1 MTKNWI
7 SKNNFDKL
15 SLKQLIVP
23 GTHNSGTYQL
33 NLKSKSTDP
42 NFPKILNKTVNKW
55 AKTQNLTIYEQL
67 CSGARYLDFRIK
79 KENDKLLLI
88 HGLTGIRLETV
99 FEEVMRFSIE
109 EPNEPIMIDC
119 NHIYF
124 NIEDY
129 ENNENLTPR
138 IIKDNIEKQ
147 ICEEIE
153 NAATIIFKN
162 KLVNNNIRFD
172 MPLNQVVGKIWL
184 FTTKGE
190 RFFRSSSFRSWWAN
204 TDNEKELKEYVDST
218 IFDEN
223 KMNIS
228 QFILTIQ
235 PKTIIASYLNPFNKD
250 TLEYYVK
257 HKVNKNIQDMLI
269 SLKNKHV
276 NVILVDFIESIPDIL
291 NWCISSN
298 YS

>member
-153 NAATIIFKN
+153 NAATTIFKN